1 MTLFNDSDNYLFSTY
16 NRYPIVLIRGEG
28 SRVWDQDGRE
38 YLDFVS
44 GIAVC
49 NLGHCHPKIVESVI
63 TQARKLIH
71 VSNLYHIKPQIELAR
86 LLVESSFAD
95 KVFFCNSGAE
105 ANEGAIKLAR
115 KYMRDTHG
123 EERYEIIVMDNSF
136 HGRTLATLTATGQNK
151 MKEGF
156 DPLVP
161 GFKHVPF
168 NDMEAIRQ
176 AVTDQTGAILVE
188 PIQGEGGLN
197 FPAENYLAQLR
208 AFCDDNNILLIFDEV
223 QVGMGRTGRLFAY
236 EHYGIV
242 PDIMTLAKAL
252 AGGLPI
258 GAILARKEVARS
270 FSPGTHAST
279 FGGNPLVTAAGIA
292 SLTTL
297 SDPTLLEHC
306 GSMGSYF
313 MDQLKG
319 LKKKY
324 PSIQDVRGKGLL
336 IGMELDRSGADI
348 INECLKKGVLI
359 NCVQEKVLR
368 FIPPLIVT
376 KEEVDRVVSTL
387 DEIFSTA

>member
-1 MTLFNDSDNYLFSTY
+1 
-16 NRYPIVLIRGEG
+16 
-28 SRVWDQDGRE
+28 
-38 YLDFVS
+38 
-44 GIAVC
+44 
-49 NLGHCHPKIVESVI
+49 
-63 TQARKLIH
+63 
-71 VSNLYHIKPQIELAR
+71 
-86 LLVESSFAD
+86 
-95 KVFFCNSGAE
+95 
-105 ANEGAIKLAR
+105 
-115 KYMRDTHG
+115 
-123 EERYEIIVMDNSF
+123 
-136 HGRTLATLTATGQNK
+136 
-151 MKEGF
+151 
-156 DPLVP
+156 
-161 GFKHVPF
+161 
-168 NDMEAIRQ
+168 
-176 AVTDQTGAILVE
+176 
-188 PIQGEGGLN
+188 
-197 FPAENYLAQLR
+197 
-208 AFCDDNNILLIFDEV
+208 
-223 QVGMGRTGRLFAY
+223 
-236 EHYGIV
+236 
-242 PDIMTLAKAL
+242 MTLAKAL

>member
-1 MTLFNDSDNYLFSTY
+1 MELVNDAENYLFSTY

-49 NLGHCHPKIVESVI
+49 NLGHCHPRIVESVI
-63 TQARKLIH
+63 TQVRKLIH

-115 KYMRDTHG
+115 KHILDNYGG
-123 EERYEIIVMDNSF
+123 ERFEMIVMNDSF

-161 GFKHVPF
+161 GFKHVSF

-176 AVTDQTGAILVE
+176 AVTDKTGAILVE

-258 GAILARKEVARS
+258 GAILARKEVAKS

-297 SDPTLLEHC
+297 NDPTLLEHC
-306 GSMGSYF
+306 RSTGSYF

-324 PSIQDVRGKGLL
+324 PSIREVRGKGLL

-348 INECLKKGVLI
+348 VNECLKKGVLI